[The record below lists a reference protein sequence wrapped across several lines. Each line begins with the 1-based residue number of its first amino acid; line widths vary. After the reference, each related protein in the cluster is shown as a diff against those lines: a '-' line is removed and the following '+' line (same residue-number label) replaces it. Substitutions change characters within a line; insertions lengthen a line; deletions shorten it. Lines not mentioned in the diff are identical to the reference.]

1 MAHSCPGHHLDA
13 AIPIPGMGRFSGRQ
27 QLVKTLTFIVG
38 PVSLMSLRHKVPKL
52 ERPFLLRAAKI
63 VTPLAFVGATL
74 VIYWSKWKVVSFII
88 PIIILSLILYFVFA
102 YREPSHTKE
111 IVKLHLKSGWW
122 LIIYYLF
129 LLAMSYAGSPCPL
142 GHPRGGRS
150 LSPILLLGRTCR
162 A

>member
-1 MAHSCPGHHLDA
+1 MDA
-13 AIPIPGMGRFSGRQ
+13 STSLKA
-27 QLVKTLTFIVG
+27 LTFIVG

-88 PIIILSLILYFVFA
+88 PITILSLILYFVFA

-129 LLAMSYAGSPCPL
+129 LLAMSYAGSYGPGAKTDHLIHAPWDTL
-142 GHPRGGRS
+142 VAG